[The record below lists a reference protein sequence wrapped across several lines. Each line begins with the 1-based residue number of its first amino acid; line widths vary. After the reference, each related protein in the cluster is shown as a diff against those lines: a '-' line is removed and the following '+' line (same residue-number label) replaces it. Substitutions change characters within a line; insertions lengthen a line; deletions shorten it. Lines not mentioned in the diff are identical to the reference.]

1 MGRAICELLTYT
13 TAVLS
18 GLLCTF
24 HLFRAEKILAPDPE
38 DDSGTSALDV
48 SGVAKCGKEKMKQK
62 FIWRRESET
71 KRTPPP
77 LCSVVVAGAAALPN
91 TCDHSTHT
99 PAVLATLKSQ
109 TSPKVVH
116 LPH

>member
-1 MGRAICELLTYT
+1 MPVAATPIGAAIRVLRWHCGVQQPLKKQKGKKDIKETRLGRAICELLTYT

-48 SGVAKCGKEKMKQK
+48 SGVA
-62 FIWRRESET
+62 
-71 KRTPPP
+71 
-77 LCSVVVAGAAALPN
+77 
-91 TCDHSTHT
+91 
-99 PAVLATLKSQ
+99 
-109 TSPKVVH
+109 
-116 LPH
+116 